1 MTRRLI
7 LLLTVSA
14 FIFLFTPFANAQ
26 DNDVTPVDASR
37 LTLLSSVEIE
47 ELLSGN
53 TAIGEWSGTLYRQV
67 FRSNGSTIYLPE
79 NTRDSLGEWRV
90 DAVTNTYESR
100 WEMGGWASY
109 SIGRLGM
116 RYFWIGSSLPPQEF
130 AVLVGEQL
138 FR

>member
-1 MTRRLI
+1 MNHRRV
-7 LLLTVSA
+7 LLLTISA
-14 FIFLFTPFANAQ
+14 FIFLCTPFVAAQ
-26 DNDVTPVDASR
+26 DGEPVDASR
-37 LTLLSSVEIE
+37 LTILSSVEIE

-67 FRSNGSTIYLPE
+67 FRSNGATIYLPE

-130 AVLVGEQL
+130 AVLVGERL